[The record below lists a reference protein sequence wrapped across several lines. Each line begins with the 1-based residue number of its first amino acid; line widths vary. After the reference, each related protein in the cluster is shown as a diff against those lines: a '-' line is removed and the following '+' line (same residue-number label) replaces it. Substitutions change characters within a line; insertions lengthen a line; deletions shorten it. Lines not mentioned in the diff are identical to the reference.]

1 MKNIIKLIRSGKYLE
16 LSKLFSIL
24 LDQFFMSISTLLTT
38 IVLAR
43 TYDKVVYAEFVLLI
57 SVTLFILGLQNSII
71 SKPYAIN
78 LIDFKDEQQSRYFHF
93 NAYAK
98 LIFSL
103 LIILIF
109 PFVYFL
115 IFGDFSVSRLLPYLT
130 YIVAYTFYFY
140 VREMFLSERKTI
152 QNLIYGLFCSLSL
165 IALLVYILYSKNVNI
180 NFFLI
185 IASSIY
191 FIVTIVFF
199 INNFRST
206 KLIRE
211 EVIQYIS
218 ANWKVGKW
226 LLGTSILFQM
236 SSGIFPWLL
245 LYLTTKNDIAIFGV
259 LTSISSIINPILQA
273 LSSYLLPLFVKFN
286 LNYEKIKALVNKW
299 TLVFGFMALSL
310 IILGYFF
317 GQNLII
323 LFFGDKY
330 SKLGYVVVMPFIAQ
344 AINIFFQPFNIS
356 LKAIKRTDVE
366 FWLYIPTTVLTII
379 IGYFSVLQYGL
390 VGVFYTI
397 FFQNLFYNILQYLV
411 YFRLFRTK
419 EVL

>member
-1 MKNIIKLIRSGKYLE
+1 MKNNIKLINNDKFLE
-16 LSKLFSIL
+16 LSKLFSVL

-78 LIDFKDEQQSRYFHF
+78 LTDFKHEQQSRYFLF
-93 NAYAK
+93 NVYVKLAY
-98 LIFSL
+98 SV
-103 LIILIF
+103 LIILSF
-109 PFVYFL
+109 PIIYFL
-115 IFGDFSVSRLLPYLT
+115 IFGDFRVSRLLPYLT
-130 YIVAYTFYFY
+130 YIIAYTFYFY
-140 VREMFLSERKTI
+140 IREMFLSERKTI
-152 QNLIYGLFCSLSL
+152 QNLIYGLFCSFSL
-165 IALLVYILYSKNVNI
+165 IALLIYILYSKDDNI
-180 NFFLI
+180 NFFLVI
-185 IASSIY
+185 SSSIY
-191 FIVTIVFF
+191 FVATAFYF
-199 INNFRST
+199 INNFKST

-211 EVIQYIS
+211 EIIQYLS

-226 LLGTSILFQM
+226 LLGTSFLFQM

-245 LYLTTKNDIAIFGV
+245 LYLTTKSDIAIFGV
-259 LTSISSIINPILQA
+259 LTSVSSIINPVLQA

-299 TLVFGFMALSL
+299 TFVFGLMAICL
-310 IILGYFF
+310 IVLGYFF
-317 GQNLII
+317 GQDLII
-323 LFFGDKY
+323 LFFGNKY
-330 SKLGYVVVMPFIAQ
+330 SDLGYIVVMPFIAQ
-344 AINIFFQPFNIS
+344 AINVVFQPFNIS

-366 FWLYIPTTVLTII
+366 FWLYIPTSVLTIVL
-379 IGYFSVLQYGL
+379 GYFSVLNYGL

-411 YFRLFRTK
+411 YFRLFQTK
-419 EVL
+419 RVV